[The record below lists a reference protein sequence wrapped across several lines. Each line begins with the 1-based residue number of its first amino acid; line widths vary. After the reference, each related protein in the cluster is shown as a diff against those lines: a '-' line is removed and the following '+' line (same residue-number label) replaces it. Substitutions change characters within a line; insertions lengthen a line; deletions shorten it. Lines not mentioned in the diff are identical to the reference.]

1 MPIPTLTAP
10 NSAGRILII
19 YASYGD
25 GHLQAAR
32 AIRDALERQ
41 GVEPKRIKL
50 VDLMAEANPLLN
62 EVSRRFYMHSYS
74 KMPTLYGWVYD
85 RTRPMKHDSLFGG
98 WLHSFGKEKLR
109 RLLLSE
115 RPDAIVYTFPVFA
128 APSSRKSLLPHVPTS
143 AVVTDFDLHCRWV
156 HPHVDR
162 YFVATDE
169 LKLELMR
176 LGIAERRIT
185 VSGIPIKQSFTA
197 LRPNPQWFA
206 RYGLPEDRPIV
217 LIMAGAAGVMP
228 DVPEVCEALLQD
240 NAVTVALVCGR
251 NEALASSLRARF
263 HGQLS
268 TSNGGRLH
276 LFGYVETIHELMAIA
291 DCLVTKPGGITL
303 SEGLATGLPLFI
315 YRPVPGQEKNNA
327 LYLHSKGAAHITRN
341 PQELS
346 NAVRSLLYDPI
357 RLAVHQQAAR
367 ALGRSGAAD
376 TVALDILRQCLIMEE
391 ASSPTH
397 Y

>member
-1 MPIPTLTAP
+1 MPIPMMSEP
-10 NSAGRILII
+10 NMAGRILII

-50 VDLMAEANPLLN
+50 VDLMAEASPLLN

-98 WLHSFGKEKLR
+98 MLHSFGREKLR

-128 APSSRKSLLPHVPTS
+128 APSSRRNSFPHIPTS

-162 YFVATDE
+162 YFVATDD
-169 LKLELMR
+169 LKFELMR

-185 VSGIPIKQSFTA
+185 VSGIPIKHSFTA
-197 LRPNPQWFA
+197 LYTNPQWFA
-206 RYGLPEDRPIV
+206 KYGLPKDRPIV
-217 LIMAGAAGVMP
+217 LIMAGAAGVMS

-240 NAVTVALVCGR
+240 NAVTIALVCGR
-251 NEALASSLRARF
+251 NEALASSLRGRF
-263 HGQLS
+263 HDQLS
-268 TSNGGRLH
+268 TTAGGRLH
-276 LFGYVETIHELMAIA
+276 LFGYIETIHELMAIA
-291 DCLVTKPGGITL
+291 DCLITKPGGITL
-303 SEGLATGLPLFI
+303 SEGLASGLPLFI

-327 LYLHSKGAAHITRN
+327 LYLHGKGAAHITRN

-346 NAVRSLLYDPI
+346 TAVRSLLYDPI
-357 RLAVHQQAAR
+357 KLAVHQQAAR
-367 ALGRSGAAD
+367 TLGRSGAAD

>member
-1 MPIPTLTAP
+1 ML
-10 NSAGRILII
+10 AGRILII

-32 AIRDALERQ
+32 AIRDALQRQ
-41 GVEPKRIKL
+41 GIEASRIRL
-50 VDLMAEANPLLN
+50 VDLMAQASPLLN

-74 KMPTLYGWVYD
+74 KLPTLYGWVYD

-109 RLLLSE
+109 RLLLTE
-115 RPDAIVYTFPVFA
+115 RPDAVVYTFPVFA
-128 APSSRKSLLPHVPTS
+128 APASRTKAYPHVPTS

-162 YFVATDE
+162 YFVATAE
-169 LKLELMR
+169 LKTELVK
-176 LGIAERRIT
+176 LGIADRRIT
-185 VSGIPIKQSFTA
+185 VSGIPIKPSFA
-197 LRPNPQWFA
+197 ELQPNPQWYA
-206 RYGLPEDRPIV
+206 KYGFPEDRPIV
-217 LIMAGAAGVMP
+217 LVMAGAAGVMP
-228 DVPEVCEALLQD
+228 DVPEVCEALLED
-240 NAVTVALVCGR
+240 KAVHIALVCGR
-251 NEALASSLRARF
+251 NETLAASLRIRF
-263 HGQLS
+263 QHQLAE
-268 TSNGGRLH
+268 TGGRLH

-303 SEGLATGLPLFI
+303 SEGLAAGLPLFI
-315 YRPVPGQEKNNA
+315 YRPVPGQEKHNA
-327 LYLHSKGAAHITRN
+327 LFLHSKGAAQIARH

-346 NAVRSLLYDPI
+346 AAIRSLLHNPI
-357 RLAVHQQAAR
+357 QLAVHRQAAR

-376 TVALDILRQCLIMEE
+376 TVALDILQQCLIMEE

>member
-1 MPIPTLTAP
+1 MPIPIMSA

-41 GVEPKRIKL
+41 GIEANRIKL
-50 VDLMAEANPLLN
+50 VDLMAEASPLLN
-62 EVSRRFYMHSYS
+62 EVSRRFYLHSYS

-98 WLHSFGKEKLR
+98 WLHSFGREKLH

-128 APSSRKSLLPHVPTS
+128 APSSRRRSYPPIPTS

-162 YFVATDE
+162 YFVATDDLKSE
-169 LKLELMR
+169 LVR
-176 LGIAERRIT
+176 LGIVERRIT
-185 VSGIPIKQSFTA
+185 VSGIPIKQSFNA
-197 LRPNPQWFA
+197 LRPNAQWFA
-206 RYGLPEDRPIV
+206 KYGLPEDRPIV
-217 LIMAGAAGVMP
+217 LVMAGAAGVMP

-240 NAVTVALVCGR
+240 NAVTVAVVCGR
-251 NEALASSLRARF
+251 NETLEDSLRSRF
-263 HGQLS
+263 HNELS
-268 TSNGGRLH
+268 DRMDRRLH
-276 LFGYVETIHELMAIA
+276 LFGYVDTIHELMAVA

-303 SEGLATGLPLFI
+303 SEGLAAGLPLFI

-327 LYLHSKGAAHITRN
+327 LYLHSKGAAHIARH

-346 NAVRSLLYDPI
+346 DAIRSLLHNPI
-357 RLAVHQQAAR
+357 ALTLHQQAAR
-367 ALGRSGAAD
+367 MLGRSGAAD